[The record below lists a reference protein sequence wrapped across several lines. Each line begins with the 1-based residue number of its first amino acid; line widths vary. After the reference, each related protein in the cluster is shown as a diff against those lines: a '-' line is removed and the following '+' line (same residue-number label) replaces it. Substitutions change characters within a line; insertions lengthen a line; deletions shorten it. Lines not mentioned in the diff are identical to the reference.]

1 MNEMQSTTPSSTIYS
16 MLIIEIIVLFVIL
29 AVKVGIALIPAN
41 IAKKKGYS
49 FAGFFIMGIF
59 FFLIGLIVS
68 LCLDDKTV
76 QPNDIIIQKS
86 DNYNSSVADEIKK
99 FEELMDNGVISSEE
113 FEAKKKEL
121 LTR

>member
-29 AVKVGIALIPAN
+29 AVKVGIELIQAN

-59 FFLIGLIVS
+59 FF
-68 LCLDDKTV
+68 
-76 QPNDIIIQKS
+76 
-86 DNYNSSVADEIKK
+86 
-99 FEELMDNGVISSEE
+99 
-113 FEAKKKEL
+113 
-121 LTR
+121 

>member
-59 FFLIGLIVS
+59 FFLLGLIVS

-76 QPNDIIIQKS
+76 QPNDIIIQKP

-99 FEELMDNGVISSEE
+99 FKELMDNGVISSEE
-113 FEAKKKEL
+113 FEAKKKDL

>member
-1 MNEMQSTTPSSTIYS
+1 MNGMQGTTPSSAIYS
-16 MLIIEIIVLFVIL
+16 TLIIESIVLFVIL

-49 FAGFFIMGIF
+49 FAGFFILGIF
-59 FFLIGLIVS
+59 FFWIGLIIS

-76 QPNDIIIQKS
+76 QPNSIIIQKP
-86 DNYNSSVADEIKK
+86 DNYSSSAADEIKK
-99 FEELMDNGVISSEE
+99 FKELMDSGVISSEE

>member
-1 MNEMQSTTPSSTIYS
+1 MNPIAMQYFAI
-16 MLIIEIIVLFVIL
+16 LITWIMVA
-29 AVKVGIALIPAN
+29 AVKIGIALIPAN

-76 QPNDIIIQKS
+76 QPNNTIIQKP

-99 FEELMDNGVISSEE
+99 LKELMDSGIINSEE

>member
-76 QPNDIIIQKS
+76 QPNDIIIQKP

-99 FEELMDNGVISSEE
+99 FKELMDNGVISSEE

>member
-16 MLIIEIIVLFVIL
+16 IIIIEIIVLFVIL

-99 FEELMDNGVISSEE
+99 FKELMDNGVISSEE

>member
-16 MLIIEIIVLFVIL
+16 MIIIEIIVLFVIL

-59 FFLIGLIVS
+59 FFLLGLIVS

-76 QPNDIIIQKS
+76 QPNDIIIQKP

-99 FEELMDNGVISSEE
+99 FKELMDNGVISSEE